1 MPIQVDVY
9 ISQGVASGVV
19 ARSGHLREILDHD
32 GELVLERVRWR
43 SAGDDVARPAAD
55 LTIPIDD
62 LLVAV
67 AGEDQAPAVHATW
80 HPIRLLVGPY
90 LVEGEMPTLPGF
102 DPARALTRP
111 TGEFVLLRDVRMA
124 RPTADGPVVP
134 VPVGEQALVNR
145 YDVEE
150 VEADLMLGFYFPGAT
165 MVGGGSASDGHEPGP
180 ASPESGLG

>member
-1 MPIQVDVY
+1 MPIQVDAY
-9 ISQGVASGVV
+9 ISEGVASGVV

-32 GELVLERVRWR
+32 GEIVLERVRWR
-43 SAGDDVARPAAD
+43 SAGDGEARPAAD

-67 AGEDQAPAVHATW
+67 TGEDQAPAVHATW
-80 HPIRLLVGPY
+80 HPIRLVVGPY

-111 TGEFVLLRDVRMA
+111 TGEFVLLRDVRLA

-165 MVGGGSASDGHEPGP
+165 IVGGGTAADGHEPGGP
-180 ASPESGLG
+180 SPETGIG